1 ETIGTDF
8 PVGADIPINHVIVI
22 MQENRSF
29 DHYLGRLVAQGYY
42 QDGEIDV
49 PPAGWSNLD
58 ADGGTV
64 VPHAD
69 NEYCY
74 GVDHSWGAQHNDW
87 DNGKNDH
94 FVLQNEPDG
103 QRTFFYED
111 DTVIPFYY
119 SLASTFGV
127 GDRYFCSVLSS
138 TWPNRYFLMG
148 ATSRGIGDNSF

>member
-1 ETIGTDF
+1 
-8 PVGADIPINHVIVI
+8 
-22 MQENRSF
+22 
-29 DHYLGRLVAQGYY
+29 
-42 QDGEIDV
+42 
-49 PPAGWSNLD
+49 D

-69 NEYCY
+69 TEYCY
-74 GVDHSWGAQHNDW
+74 GVEHGWAAQHD
-87 DNGKNDH
+87 DYDDGKNDH

-103 QRTFFYED
+103 QRAFFYED

-138 TWPNRYFLMG
+138 TWPNRFFLMG
-148 ATSRGIGDNSF
+148 ATSRGIGDNSFMTDDTADHPVPQIFSLLEAGGHTWKDYTDGPHMVEFYPWFGFQAETRSHMGD